1 MSQQGPIL
9 VVSTARRPSFAATL
23 DLGRLFPVVETEWAD
38 AVRAVEQVQP
48 AAVLAATSDTD
59 AAGLAELAARVAAR
73 QPYLPL
79 ISVDPRVPHP
89 DNVIPFFQS
98 QTSQTPDGGSDR
110 LVARLRAALR
120 VRSLHATVMRRLVP
134 ATPMALSH
142 IDPAR
147 DATVLLIGRGGAYPT
162 LSVALGERTGVVGAL
177 SIEAAAKHLN
187 VRDID
192 GIVLGEG
199 FSPRV
204 VDAFLTVLT
213 EDARFRNLPVVV
225 TADDLAPAYDLPN
238 LEIVSD
244 DSAQVVSTV
253 LPLIRQ
259 HAFEAHLSRTLK
271 AIDADGLIDARTG
284 LLTPEAFER
293 DFASAIYQTQQ
304 RGGGLSVA
312 RFAFDPG
319 TSPRAVRRRADHQPP
334 DAANGFRRRAGGR
347 LGGRGRRRYRSEHR
361 PHRRT
366 AAVQRDAPYLARQAR
381 HTGGTGCDGRNPGVE
396 GFREV
401 AAGVVRE
408 RRGSPRRVVIVLSTS
423 LIKTRFRCHCRP
435 RTPRSLQA
443 ILKLACKAFDFP

>member
-23 DLGRLFPVVETEWAD
+23 DVGRLFPVVETEWAD
-38 AVRAVEQVQP
+38 AVHAVEQVQP

-79 ISVDPRVPHP
+79 IAVDPRVPHP
-89 DNVIPFFQS
+89 DNVIPFFQTQMP
-98 QTSQTPDGGSDR
+98 QTQGGSGSDR

-134 ATPMALSH
+134 ATPMAMSH

-187 VRDID
+187 IRDID

-204 VDAFLTVLT
+204 IDAFLTVLT
-213 EDARFRNLPVVV
+213 EDARFRNLPVVA
-225 TADDLAPAYDLPN
+225 TAVDLAPSYDLPN
-238 LEIVSD
+238 LEVVSD
-244 DSAQVVSTV
+244 DTTQVVATV

-284 LLTPEAFER
+284 LLTREAFER

-312 RFAFDPG
+312 RFAFDPEH
-319 TSPRAVRRRADHQPP
+319 PRAQFDGARIISRLMRQMDFGAALEGGSVVVVFAETDLKTAHSIARRLSSVMRHTSH
-334 DAANGFRRRAGGR
+334 G
-347 LGGRGRRRYRSEHR
+347 
-361 PHRRT
+361 
-366 AAVQRDAPYLARQAR
+366 QRDARSEPAV
-381 HTGGTGCDGRNPGVE
+381 T
-396 GFREV
+396 V
-401 AAGVVRE
+401 ATLLPNDSAK
-408 RRGSPRRVVIVLSTS
+408 S
-423 LIKTRFRCHCRP
+423 L
-435 RTPRSLQA
+435 RSRLQEEA
-443 ILKLACKAFDFP
+443 HRAAS

>member
-23 DLGRLFPVVETEWAD
+23 DLARLFPVVETEWAD
-38 AVRAVEQVQP
+38 AVHAVEQVQP

-59 AAGLAELAARVAAR
+59 GAGLAELAARIASR

-79 ISVDPRVPHP
+79 ISVDPRLPHP

-98 QTSQTPDGGSDR
+98 QTSQTPAGSDR

-120 VRSLHATVMRRLVP
+120 VRSLHATVMRRLEP

-199 FSPRV
+199 FGLRV

-225 TADDLAPAYDLPN
+225 TANDLAPAYDLPN

-259 HAFEAHLSRTLK
+259 HAFEAHLSRALK

-312 RFAFDPG
+312 RFAFDPEH
-319 TSPRAVRRRADHQPP
+319 PRAQFDGARIISRLMRQMDFGAAQDDGSVVVVFAETDLKTAHTVARRLSSVMRHTSHGTR
-334 DAANGFRRRAGGR
+334 DA
-347 LGGRGRRRYRSEHR
+347 RSE
-361 PHRRT
+361 P
-366 AAVQRDAPYLARQAR
+366 AV
-381 HTGGTGCDGRNPGVE
+381 T
-396 GFREV
+396 V
-401 AAGVVRE
+401 ATLLPNDSA
-408 RRGSPRRVVIVLSTS
+408 
-423 LIKTRFRCHCRP
+423 
-435 RTPRSLQA
+435 RSLRLRLQEQTHRA
-443 ILKLACKAFDFP
+443 AS

>member
-23 DLGRLFPVVETEWAD
+23 DLAKLFPVVETEWAD

-59 AAGLAELAARVAAR
+59 AASLAELAARVAAR

-79 ISVDPRVPHP
+79 IAVDPRGPYP
-89 DNVIPFFQS
+89 DNVIPFFQA
-98 QTSQTPDGGSDR
+98 QILQAPGGGSDR

-134 ATPMALSH
+134 ATPMSLSH

-147 DATVLLIGRGGAYPT
+147 DATVLLIGRGGAYPA

-187 VRDID
+187 IRDID

-204 VDAFLTVLT
+204 IDAFLTVLT
-213 EDARFRNLPVVV
+213 EDARFRNLPVVL
-225 TADDLAPAYDLPN
+225 TAVDLAPAYDLPN
-238 LEIVSD
+238 LEVVSD
-244 DSAQVVSTV
+244 DTAQAVATV

-284 LLTPEAFER
+284 LLTREAFER

-312 RFAFDPG
+312 RFAFDPEH
-319 TSPRAVRRRADHQPP
+319 PRAQFDGARIISRLMRQMDFGAAQQDGSVVVVFAETDLKTAHTIARRLSSVMRHTSH
-334 DAANGFRRRAGGR
+334 G
-347 LGGRGRRRYRSEHR
+347 
-361 PHRRT
+361 
-366 AAVQRDAPYLARQAR
+366 QRDARSEPVV
-381 HTGGTGCDGRNPGVE
+381 T
-396 GFREV
+396 V
-401 AAGVVRE
+401 ATLLPNDSAK
-408 RRGSPRRVVIVLSTS
+408 S
-423 LIKTRFRCHCRP
+423 L
-435 RTPRSLQA
+435 RSRLQEEA
-443 ILKLACKAFDFP
+443 HR

>member
-23 DLGRLFPVVETEWAD
+23 DLARLFPVVETEWAD

-59 AAGLAELAARVAAR
+59 ETGLAELAARVAAR

-79 ISVDPRVPHP
+79 ISVDPQLPHP
-89 DNVIPFFQS
+89 DNVIPFFQT
-98 QTSQTPDGGSDR
+98 QGGSDR

-204 VDAFLTVLT
+204 IDAFLTVLT

-225 TADDLAPAYDLPN
+225 TAGDLARAYDLPN
-238 LEIVSD
+238 LEAVSD
-244 DSAQVVSTV
+244 DAVQVVATA

-312 RFAFDPG
+312 RFAFDPEH
-319 TSPRAVRRRADHQPP
+319 PRAQFDGARIISRLMRQMDFGAAQEDGSVVVVFAEADLKTAHTIARRLSSVMRHTSHGQRDE
-334 DAANGFRRRAGGR
+334 
-347 LGGRGRRRYRSEHR
+347 RSEPAVTVATLLPNDSAKSLRSRLQEEAHR
-361 PHRRT
+361 
-366 AAVQRDAPYLARQAR
+366 AA
-381 HTGGTGCDGRNPGVE
+381 
-396 GFREV
+396 
-401 AAGVVRE
+401 
-408 RRGSPRRVVIVLSTS
+408 S
-423 LIKTRFRCHCRP
+423 
-435 RTPRSLQA
+435 
-443 ILKLACKAFDFP
+443 

>member
-9 VVSTARRPSFAATL
+9 VVSTAKQPSFAATIGI
-23 DLGRLFPVVETEWAD
+23 GRLFPVVETEWAD

-59 AAGLAELAARVAAR
+59 AAGLSELATRVAAR

-79 ISVDPRVPHP
+79 ISVDPRIPHP

-98 QTSQTPDGGSDR
+98 QIPQTQVSQTQGGADR
-110 LVARLRAALR
+110 LQARLRAALR
-120 VRSLHATVMRRLVP
+120 VRSLHATVMRRLEP

-204 VDAFLTVLT
+204 IDAFLTVLT
-213 EDARFRNLPVVV
+213 EDARFRNLPIVL
-225 TADDLAPAYDLPN
+225 TGGDLAPAYDLPN
-238 LEIVSD
+238 LE
-244 DSAQVVSTV
+244 VVSADAAEVVATA

-312 RFAFDPG
+312 RFAFDPEH
-319 TSPRAVRRRADHQPP
+319 PRAQFDGARIISRLMRQMDFGAADADGSVVVVFAETDLKTAHTIARRLSSVMRHTSH
-334 DAANGFRRRAGGR
+334 G
-347 LGGRGRRRYRSEHR
+347 
-361 PHRRT
+361 
-366 AAVQRDAPYLARQAR
+366 QRDARAEPAV
-381 HTGGTGCDGRNPGVE
+381 T
-396 GFREV
+396 V
-401 AAGVVRE
+401 ATLLPNDSAK
-408 RRGSPRRVVIVLSTS
+408 S
-423 LIKTRFRCHCRP
+423 L
-435 RTPRSLQA
+435 RSRLHEEA
-443 ILKLACKAFDFP
+443 HRAAS